1 MIDYAQARRQ
11 INDCLRQ
18 LKLGR
23 AAFER
28 ALVVG
33 SSVNKELSRLEDKEA
48 RFDAAIREKREE
60 VRALEYR
67 IEQLTAEYDE
77 RRRTLQ
83 AQHEGQRQQLERDT
97 ETVRRRCELEQ
108 LRAERELSER
118 RAQLARKGD

>member
-33 SSVNKELSRLEDKEA
+33 SQVDKALARLEDKEA
-48 RFDAAIREKREE
+48 RFDAAIREKREA
-60 VRALEYR
+60 VQALEGH
-67 IEQLTAEYDE
+67 IKQLQAVHDERERRLAAEHEE
-77 RRRTLQ
+77 RRRQFERETE
-83 AQHEGQRQQLERDT
+83 AVRQ
-97 ETVRRRCELEQ
+97 RCELEQ

-118 RAQLARKGD
+118 RAQLVGKGD